1 MSKLVAVSRLIIMLS
16 DGKELKSLHDGGSV
30 TVTAGQA
37 SRTINKMWP
46 GIAVS
51 NSWLEAFVK
60 CAGLD
65 APRGVHIN
73 AEAPAVFRETAV
85 KPVSSIEGLVF
96 AADAAAHYLP
106 LIFETM

>member
-1 MSKLVAVSRLIIMLS
+1 MSKLVAVSRLIIMLTN
-16 DGKELKSLHDGGSV
+16 GKELKLLHDGGSV

-37 SRTINKMWP
+37 SPTINKMWP

-65 APRGVHIN
+65 APRGIHSN
-73 AEAPAVFRETAV
+73 AVAPAMFRETAV
-85 KPVSSIEGLVF
+85 KPGSSIEVTVS

-106 LIFETM
+106 LIFETA